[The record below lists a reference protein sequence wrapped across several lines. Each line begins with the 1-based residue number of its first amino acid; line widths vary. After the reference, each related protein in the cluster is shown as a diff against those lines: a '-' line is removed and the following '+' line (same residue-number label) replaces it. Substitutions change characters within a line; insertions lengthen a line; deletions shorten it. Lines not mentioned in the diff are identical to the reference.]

1 MKNIPKTYRINTWIK
16 AGTLALAFSLPFSCQ
31 DVLQEDVI
39 SQIGNNYLNTSKGF
53 EDGVSAAYTSMR
65 AWYGTERGHSMTE
78 FGTDIYTNGADG
90 SWKFMNTYTTD
101 FDSQNGFVRE
111 IWDEFYRGI
120 NTCNAIIDRSVNVTG
135 INEATMKQRI
145 AEVKFIRAHHYFL
158 MVQLFGPLDLRLT
171 ETLLPTKEVARTPV
185 SEVYTAIIA
194 DLEAAIPDL
203 EALKAS
209 AQYGRV
215 TRPAAQHLLA
225 KVYMTK
231 ATSEA
236 ASSDDYAKAEPLLKS
251 VINDYGFIL
260 LPDFAQVHQFGNE
273 RNDEIVWAIQYTRD
287 PLTNQQTNTTANPVL
302 NNGNN
307 SHLYFLMEY
316 DTQPGMRRDT
326 QNGRPFKR
334 FRMTPYAINTVF
346 GDRVNDSRYKA
357 SFKDVYYSNN
367 LGTNGGKFNTSFDPS
382 KPSVTFALG
391 DTAIY
396 IPGYEMSL
404 EERAKKPYQV
414 LVPSRYDERLFP
426 ALKKHLDPGRADL
439 TQEQGGRDFPAMRLG
454 ETYLLLAETQLKL
467 GKVAEATA
475 TINAVRRRAAFP
487 GKQAE
492 MEITE
497 AQMTMEFLME
507 ERARELIGEQFRWLD
522 LKRWGVLVERV
533 KSYNAQGAP
542 NIKDFHVLR
551 PIPQNQIDRAEG
563 GASAFPQNEGY

>member
-1 MKNIPKTYRINTWIK
+1 MISWIK
-16 AGTLALAFSLPFSCQ
+16 TGALGLTLSLAVSCQ
-31 DVLQEDVI
+31 DALQEDVV
-39 SQIGNNYLNTSKGF
+39 SNIGNDYLNTAKGLD
-53 EDGVSAAYTSMR
+53 DGVNAAYTSLR
-65 AWYGTERGHSMTE
+65 AWYGTERGHSLTE

-120 NTCNAIIDRSVNVTG
+120 NTCNAVIDRSVNVTG
-135 INEATMKQRI
+135 VNETTLKQRI

-158 MVQLFGPLDLRLT
+158 LVQLFGPVDLRLT
-171 ETLLPTKEVARTPV
+171 ETLAPTKEVTRAPI
-185 SEVYTAIIA
+185 SEIYSAIIS
-194 DLEAAIPDL
+194 DLETAIPDL

-236 ASSDDYAKAEPLLKS
+236 ASPDDFAKAEPLLKS
-251 VINDYGFIL
+251 VISDYGFIL
-260 LPDFAQVHQFGNE
+260 LPQFSQIHQFGNE

-287 PLTNQQTNTTANPVL
+287 PLTNQQANTAANPVL

-316 DTQPGMRRDT
+316 DVQPGMRRDT
-326 QNGRPFKR
+326 ENGRPFKR

-346 GDRVNDSRYKA
+346 ADRVNDSRYKA
-357 SFKDVYYSNN
+357 SFKDTYYSNRP
-367 LGTNGGKFNTSFDPS
+367 GTFNTNFDLS
-382 KPSVTFALG
+382 KTSVTFAQG

-404 EERAKKPYQV
+404 AERATKKYQV

-426 ALKKHLDPGRADL
+426 ALKKHLDPGRVDL

-467 GKVAEATA
+467 GKVADATA
-475 TINAVRRRAAFP
+475 TINVVRRRAAFS
-487 GKQAE
+487 GKAAA
-492 MEITE
+492 MEITP
-497 AQMTMEFLME
+497 AQMTMEFIME

-522 LKRWGVLVERV
+522 LRRWGVLVERV
-533 KSYNAQGAP
+533 KLYNAQAAP
-542 NIKDFHVLR
+542 NIKNHHVLR
-551 PIPQNQIDRAEG
+551 PIPQNQIDRTQG

>member
-1 MKNIPKTYRINTWIK
+1 MKSWIK
-16 AGTLALAFSLPFSCQ
+16 TGALALTLSLAMSCQ

-39 SQIGNNYLNTSKGF
+39 SAIGNDYLNTAKGL
-53 EDGVSAAYTSMR
+53 EDGVNAAYTSMR
-65 AWYGTERGHSMTE
+65 IWYGTERGHSMSE

-101 FDSQNGFVRE
+101 FDSQNGFVRDL
-111 IWDEFYRGI
+111 WDELYRGI
-120 NTCNAIIDRSVNVTG
+120 NTCNAVIDRSVNVTG
-135 INEATMKQRI
+135 VNEATKKQRI

-158 MVQLFGPLDLRLT
+158 MVQLFGPVDLQLS
-171 ETLLPTKEVARTPV
+171 ENKVPNKEVSRAPI
-185 SEVYTAIIA
+185 SEIYSAIIS
-194 DLEAAIPDL
+194 DLETAIPDL

-209 AQYGRV
+209 TQYGRV

-236 ASSDDYAKAEPLLKS
+236 ASPDDFAKAEPLLKS
-251 VINDYGFIL
+251 VINDYGYVL

-287 PLTNQQTNTTANPVL
+287 PLTNGGG
-302 NNGNN
+302 NNG
-307 SHLYFLMEY
+307 HLYFLMEY
-316 DTQPGMRRDT
+316 DVQPGMRRDT
-326 QNGRPFKR
+326 ENGRPFKR

-357 SFKDVYYSNN
+357 SFKDTYYSNRP
-367 LGTNGGKFNTSFDPS
+367 GTFNTNFDLS
-382 KPSVTFALG
+382 KASVTFAQG

-404 EERAKKPYQV
+404 AERATKKYQV

-426 ALKKHLDPGRADL
+426 ALTKHMDPGRADL

-454 ETYLLLAETQLKL
+454 ETYLLLAEAQLKL
-467 GKVAEATA
+467 GKTADATA
-475 TINAVRRRAAFP
+475 TINVVRKRAAFP
-487 GKQAE
+487 GKEAA
-492 MEITE
+492 MEITP
-497 AQMTMEFLME
+497 AQMTMEFVME

-533 KSYNAQGAP
+533 KLYNAQGAP

-551 PIPQNQIDRAEG
+551 PIPQNQIDRAQG
-563 GASAFPQNEGY
+563 GASAFPQNSGY

>member
-1 MKNIPKTYRINTWIK
+1 MKSWIK
-16 AGTLALAFSLPFSCQ
+16 TGALGLTFSLAVSCQ

-39 SQIGNNYLNTSKGF
+39 SAIGNDYMNTAKGLD
-53 EDGVSAAYTSMR
+53 DGVNAAYTSMR
-65 AWYGTERGHSMTE
+65 VWYGTERGHSLTE

-90 SWKFMNTYTTD
+90 SWKFMNTYTND
-101 FDSQNGFVRE
+101 FDSQNGFVRDL
-111 IWDEFYRGI
+111 WDELYRGI
-120 NTCNAIIDRSVNVTG
+120 NTCNAVIDRSVNVTG
-135 INEATMKQRI
+135 LNEATLKQRI

-158 MVQLFGPLDLRLT
+158 MVQLFGPIDLQLS
-171 ETLLPTKEVARTPV
+171 ENKVPNKEVSRAPV
-185 SEVYTAIIA
+185 SEVYAAIIS
-194 DLEAAIPDL
+194 DLETAIPDL

-236 ASSDDYAKAEPLLKS
+236 SSPDDYAKAEPLLKS
-251 VINDYGFIL
+251 VISDYGFTL
-260 LPDFAQVHQFGNE
+260 LPNFSQVFQFGNE
-273 RNDEIVWAIQYTRD
+273 RNDEVVWAIQYTRD
-287 PLTNQQTNTTANPVL
+287 PLTNGGG
-302 NNGNN
+302 NNG
-307 SHLYFLMEY
+307 HLYFLMEY

-357 SFKDVYYSNN
+357 SFKDTYYSNN
-367 LGTNGGKFNTSFDPS
+367 LGTNNGKFNTSFDLS

-391 DTAIY
+391 DTAIF
-396 IPGYEMSL
+396 IPGYEMSP

-426 ALKKHLDPGRADL
+426 ALTKHMDPGRADL

-454 ETYLLLAETQLKL
+454 ETFLLLAETQLKL

-497 AQMTMEFLME
+497 GQMTMEFLME

-533 KSYNAQGAP
+533 KLYNAQGAP
-542 NIKDFHVLR
+542 NIKDYHVLR
-551 PIPQNQIDRAEG
+551 PIPQNQIDRTLG
-563 GASAFPQNEGY
+563 GASAFPQNPGY